1 MKRTLIGVAAAAVLL
16 TGAFAQTTVIIEPQ
30 QRTVIRNYVVK
41 ERVRPI
47 ELRERVVVG
56 TTIPAEIELT
66 PVPETIYA
74 EVPSLRPYRYFVW
87 DDRFVLVEPSSR
99 RVIQIVE

>member
-1 MKRTLIGVAAAAVLL
+1 MAAATLVATSAL
-16 TGAFAQTTVIIEPQ
+16 AQSVIIEPQ

-47 ELRERVVVG
+47 ELRERVIVG
-56 TTIPAEIELT
+56 ATIPAEIELT

-87 DDRFVLVEPSSR
+87 DGRFVLVEPSSR

>member
-1 MKRTLIGVAAAAVLL
+1 MKRTLIGVAAAAVVATSAL
-16 TGAFAQTTVIIEPQ
+16 AQSVIIEPQ

-41 ERVRPI
+41 ERVRPV

-56 TTIPAEIELT
+56 ATIPAEIELT

-74 EVPSLRPYRYFVW
+74 EVPSIRPYRYFVW

>member
-1 MKRTLIGVAAAAVLL
+1 MKRTLIGVAASAVLATSAL
-16 TGAFAQTTVIIEPQ
+16 AQTVVIEPQ

-47 ELRERVVVG
+47 EMRERVIVG
-56 TTIPAEIELT
+56 ATIPAEIELT

-74 EVPSLRPYRYFVW
+74 EVPSLQPYRYFVW
-87 DDRFVLVEPSSR
+87 DNRFVLVEPSSR

>member
-1 MKRTLIGVAAAAVLL
+1 MKRTLIGVAAAAVVATSAL
-16 TGAFAQTTVIIEPQ
+16 AQTVVIEPQ

-41 ERVRPI
+41 ERVRPV
-47 ELRERVVVG
+47 ELRERAVVG
-56 TTIPAEIELT
+56 ATIPTEVELV

>member
-1 MKRTLIGVAAAAVLL
+1 MKRTLIGVAAATVLATSAV
-16 TGAFAQTTVIIEPQ
+16 AQTVVIEPQ

-47 ELRERVVVG
+47 ELRERVIVG
-56 TTIPAEIELT
+56 ATIPAEIELT

-87 DDRFVLVEPSSR
+87 EDRFVLVEPSSR
-99 RVIQIVE
+99 RVLQIVE

>member
-1 MKRTLIGVAAAAVLL
+1 MKRTLIGVAAAALVATSAL
-16 TGAFAQTTVIIEPQ
+16 AQSVIIEPQ

-56 TTIPAEIELT
+56 ATIPAEIELT

>member
-1 MKRTLIGVAAAAVLL
+1 MMKRTLIGVAAAAVLATSAL
-16 TGAFAQTTVIIEPQ
+16 AQTVVIEPQ

-47 ELRERVVVG
+47 EMRERVVVG
-56 TTIPAEIELT
+56 ATIPAEIELT
-66 PVPETIYA
+66 PVPETIYT

-87 DDRFVLVEPSSR
+87 DNRFVLVEPSSR

>member
-1 MKRTLIGVAAAAVLL
+1 MKRTLIGVAAAAVVATSAL
-16 TGAFAQTTVIIEPQ
+16 AQTVVIEPQ

-56 TTIPAEIELT
+56 ATIPAEIELT

>member
-1 MKRTLIGVAAAAVLL
+1 MKRTLIGVAAAALVATSAL
-16 TGAFAQTTVIIEPQ
+16 AQSVIIEPQ

-56 TTIPAEIELT
+56 ATIPAEIELT

-99 RVIQIVE
+99 RVLQIVE

>member
-1 MKRTLIGVAAAAVLL
+1 MKRTLIGVAAAAVLASSAL
-16 TGAFAQTTVIIEPQ
+16 AQTVVIEPQ

-56 TTIPAEIELT
+56 ATLPAEIELT

-87 DDRFVLVEPSSR
+87 EDRFVLVEPSSR

>member
-1 MKRTLIGVAAAAVLL
+1 MKRTLIGVAAAAVVATSAL
-16 TGAFAQTTVIIEPQ
+16 AQTVVIEPQ

-41 ERVRPI
+41 ERVRPV

-56 TTIPAEIELT
+56 ATIPTEVELV

>member
-1 MKRTLIGVAAAAVLL
+1 MKRTLIGVAAAAVVA
-16 TGAFAQTTVIIEPQ
+16 TGALAQTVVIEPQ

-47 ELRERVVVG
+47 ELRERVIVG
-56 TTIPAEIELT
+56 ATIPAEVELT

-99 RVIQIVE
+99 RVLQIVE

>member
-1 MKRTLIGVAAAAVLL
+1 MKRTLIGVAAAAVVATSAL
-16 TGAFAQTTVIIEPQ
+16 AQTLIIEPQ

-56 TTIPAEIELT
+56 ATIPAEVELT

-99 RVIQIVE
+99 RVLQIVD

>member
-1 MKRTLIGVAAAAVLL
+1 MKRTLIGVAAAAVLATSAL
-16 TGAFAQTTVIIEPQ
+16 AQTVVIEPQ

-56 TTIPAEIELT
+56 ATIPAEIELA

>member
-1 MKRTLIGVAAAAVLL
+1 MKRILIGAAAAAVLA
-16 TGAFAQTTVIIEPQ
+16 TTAVAQTVVIEPQ

-41 ERVRPI
+41 ERVRPV
-47 ELRERVVVG
+47 ELRERITVG
-56 TTIPAEIELT
+56 ATIPAEVELV

-87 DDRFVLVEPSSR
+87 DDRFVLVEPQSR

>member
-1 MKRTLIGVAAAAVLL
+1 MKRTLIGVAAAAVLTTSAL
-16 TGAFAQTTVIIEPQ
+16 AQTVVIEPQ

-41 ERVRPI
+41 ERVRPV
-47 ELRERVVVG
+47 ELRERVIVG
-56 TTIPAEIELT
+56 ATIPAEVELV